1 MHPAAL
7 TVSET
12 EKNFR
17 STLRGLSAG
26 EAVQRLHTYGRNALQ
41 EKKATPVW
49 LQFLHQ
55 FRDFM
60 ILLLLIAAVLSGIMG
75 DIADTLIIL
84 VIVVLNAV
92 VGFLQEFRAGK
103 AMAALK
109 KLSITSAQVLRDEQ
123 VITVSSHDIVPGD
136 MVLLEAGNIVPAD
149 IRLTEVHNLQV
160 DESSLTG
167 ESVPVAK
174 QTGVLPR
181 QELQP
186 GEASNMVFKGTMI
199 TSGRAQG
206 MVVATGMQT
215 ELGKIAHLLQD
226 GEALTPLQVRMEQFG
241 RRLSYLILFICALLL
256 ITGILR
262 GEEPFRLLLLSISL
276 AVAAI
281 PEALPALITI
291 ALSRGAARLA
301 ANHALVR
308 KLPAVET
315 LGAVTYICSDKTGTL
330 TLNRMRVVDKLTP
343 NPTDAAGAEMLHRCM
358 ALNHDIRFN
367 HDQEPSGEATE
378 LALVKHVLETITP
391 DAYRE
396 LCRQH
401 QRLAELPFDADRRC
415 MTTVHHYHGRY
426 LIITKGASEA
436 IAGTLLLPS
445 EKNLLTAY
453 TNRQAAE
460 GKRVLA
466 YAFLIVPRLPEP
478 FTYKA
483 VEKNLQFAGAVAMM
497 DPPREEVKK
506 AIAECRTAGIKPVMI
521 TGDHPATAV
530 AIAKEIGLMQS
541 NDLMLTGAELQQL
554 DEARFQEQVE
564 HVAVYA
570 RVSPAQKLRIVR
582 ALQSRHHFVSMT
594 GDGVNDAPSLKAAN
608 IGVAMGLS
616 GTDVSREAAHL
627 VLLDDNF
634 ATIVKAIK
642 EGRRIFDNIR
652 KFVKYIMTCNSAEIW
667 TIFLAPVFGM
677 PLPLLPIHLLWIN
690 LVTDGLPALALSGEK
705 AESDVMQRPPRGRDE
720 SLFSGGIGYHMLWVG
735 LLMAGVT
742 LGTQAWALKE
752 ELPHWQT
759 MVFTVLSLSQLG
771 HVMGVRSD
779 RTFLWRQGLFSNRP
793 LLGAVF
799 LTFVLQL
806 CAIYLPV
813 MNRLLNTTPL
823 TFQELGICIGVSM
836 IVFHAVELEKWMK
849 HLYRNKT
856 AENQNHAPG
865 EGPVVKTL

>member
-7 TVSET
+7 TVAET
-12 EKNFR
+12 EQKFR

-26 EAVQRLHTYGRNALQ
+26 EAAQRLQTYGPNALVAQ
-41 EKKATPVW
+41 KPTPAW

-60 ILLLLIAAVLSGIMG
+60 IILLVIAAVLSGIMG
-75 DIADTLIIL
+75 DLTETLIIL
-84 VIVVLNAV
+84 VIVVLNSSL
-92 VGFLQEFRAGK
+92 GFLQEFRAGK

-109 KLSITSAQVLRDEQ
+109 KLSITAAQVLRDEQ
-123 VITVSSHDIVPGD
+123 EVTVSSHDIVPGD
-136 MVLLEAGNIVPAD
+136 MVLLEAGNIIPAD

-167 ESVPVAK
+167 ESIPTAK
-174 QTGVLPR
+174 HTGTLPKHD
-181 QELQP
+181 LLP
-186 GEASNMVFKGTMI
+186 GEQYNMVFKGTVV
-199 TSGRAQG
+199 TGGRAQG

-226 GEALTPLQVRMEQFG
+226 GAALTPLQVRMEQFG
-241 RRLSYLILFICALLL
+241 RRLSYLILFICAILLV
-256 ITGILR
+256 TGILR

-330 TLNRMRVVDKLTP
+330 THNSMRVVDKMTP
-343 NPTDAAGAEMLHRCM
+343 RATDASAAEMLHRCM

-367 HDQEPSGEATE
+367 HAQELSGEATE
-378 LALVKHVLETITP
+378 LALVKHVLEAITP

-396 LCRQH
+396 LCRLH
-401 QRLAELPFDADRRC
+401 DRLAELPFDADRRC
-415 MTTVHHYHGRY
+415 MTTVHHYHGRF

-445 EKNLLTAY
+445 EKNLLTGY

-460 GKRVLA
+460 GRRVLA

-478 FTYKA
+478 FTYEG
-483 VEKNLQFAGAVAMM
+483 VEKNLQLAGAVSMM
-497 DPPREEVKK
+497 DPPREEVKE
-506 AIAECRTAGIKPVMI
+506 AIAECRTAGIKPIMI

-530 AIAKEIGLMQS
+530 AIAKEIGLMQT
-541 NDLMLTGAELQQL
+541 NDLMLTGAQLQQL

-570 RVSPAQKLRIVR
+570 RVSPVQKLRIVR
-582 ALQSRHHFVSMT
+582 ALQARHHFVSMT

-634 ATIVKAIK
+634 ATIVKAVK

-652 KFVKYIMTCNSAEIW
+652 KFVKYIMTCNGAEIW
-667 TIFLAPVFGM
+667 TILLAPVFGM

-690 LVTDGLPALALSGEK
+690 LITDGLPALALAGEK
-705 AESDVMQRPPRGRDE
+705 AEPDVMQRPPRGRDE
-720 SLFSGGIGYHMLWVG
+720 SLFSGGIGYHIVWVS

-771 HVMGVRSD
+771 HVMGVRSE
-779 RTFLWRQGLFSNRP
+779 RTFLYRQGLFSNP
-793 LLGAVF
+793 SLLTAIL

-806 CAIYLPV
+806 SAIYLPV

-823 TFQELGICIGVSM
+823 TVAELCICLGASL

-849 HLYRNKT
+849 QLYRNKT
-856 AENQNHAPG
+856 AENHSHAPG
-865 EGPVVKTL
+865 EGPVVKTV